1 MSLAKGSQAFYRIT
15 EAIRDYL
22 LTLDDVNTVTY
33 GDITEVDL
41 NKQTIFPLSHIIVNS
56 ATSGENTITFN
67 ISVLAM
73 DIVDIRK
80 DEVTDIFEGND
91 NEQDILNTQLSVLNR
106 VIQKLRIGN
115 LYADGYQILGDV
127 TLEPFRDRFENQ
139 IAGWTATM
147 DVIIGNDINVC

>member
-1 MSLAKGSQAFYRIT
+1 MNGFYRV
-15 EAIRDYL
+15 
-22 LTLDDVNTVTY
+22 LDIIKDELQSDPNCNTITY
-33 GDITEVDL
+33 GDITQIDL

-67 ISVLAM
+67 LSVLAM

-80 DEVTDIFEGND
+80 DATTDIFEGND
-91 NEQDILNTQLSVLNR
+91 NEQDILNTQLAVLNKL
-106 VIQKLRIGN
+106 IQTLRIGN
-115 LYADGYQILGDV
+115 LYQDKYQVLGDV

-147 DVIIGNDINVC
+147 DVIIGNDVNVC

>member
-1 MSLAKGSQAFYRIT
+1 MNGFYRVL
-15 EAIRDYL
+15 D
-22 LTLDDVNTVTY
+22 TLKTSLQDDVNCNTVTY
-33 GDITEVDL
+33 GDITQVDL

-91 NEQDILNTQLSVLNR
+91 NEQDILNLSL
-106 VIQKLRIGN
+106 IHI
-115 LYADGYQILGDV
+115 
-127 TLEPFRDRFENQ
+127 
-139 IAGWTATM
+139 
-147 DVIIGNDINVC
+147 